1 MVDLY
6 CRSGRTPIGLRHVLL
21 IGAPRRF
28 LIRGTARSPLFPP
41 EKGTGFHVRP
51 GKLPDAPCRLDSSCH
66 QDSRRSLPGR
76 RPRGIRDDVQR
87 VRAIV
92 SVERACTARGGCEK
106 GLRQIMPGARR
117 WVGGPRFGV
126 CISTG
131 GRTTLEDRAVMCTML
146 LVMLRTAIE
155 NRAVDIAHH
164 RADVPRRV
172 ARARLAG
179 ARLEVLYV
187 PAPQTRGAWGGGGRE
202 GAFRRCLSH
211 F

>member
-1 MVDLY
+1 MMCIAALVAHP
-6 CRSGRTPIGLRHVLL
+6 SGCGMSFSSVRLADFSFV
-21 IGAPRRF
+21 APRDHHYFRQRKTRDF
-28 LIRGTARSPLFPP
+28 TF
-41 EKGTGFHVRP
+41 VR
-51 GKLPDAPCRLDSSCH
+51 ASYRTRLAVWILLVTRIAED
-66 QDSRRSLPGR
+66 PF
-76 RPRGIRDDVQR
+76 RDDD
-87 VRAIV
+87 RAASETTSKGCV
-92 SVERACTARGGCEK
+92 PLSACTARGGCEK
-106 GLRQIMPGARR
+106 GLRQITPGARR

-131 GRTTLEDRAVMCTML
+131 GRTTLEGRAVMCTML